1 VREEPQWKIVGDLI
15 LSINFYGIQNNKDQN
30 LKELAM
36 NKKKDFIIGILFAVA
51 TAIFIMLFLTNDM
64 FFNWSFERHHNILS
78 WYIRPLFII
87 PMVIFAFKKS
97 LTGIFASI
105 FALFTSMFWFPV
117 PATSNPQVL
126 EFLAFEMDYLKSA
139 WTAPKI
145 VMSLAVPLFFFM
157 LLAAAWNRNWKWLLA
172 VIIGAAVLKLIWGI
186 AFSGK
191 AGISILKPALL
202 GLIICICGLSYF
214 FKKQG
219 RL

>member
-1 VREEPQWKIVGDLI
+1 MGDLI

-105 FALFTSMFWFPV
+105 FALFTSMFWFSV
-117 PATSNPQVL
+117 PAEKSPQVL
-126 EFLAFEMDYLKSA
+126 EFLSFEMDYLKGA

-145 VMSLAVPLFFFM
+145 IMSLAVPLFFFM
-157 LLAAAWNRNWKWLLA
+157 LLTAAWKRNLKWLLG
-172 VIIGAAVLKLIWGI
+172 VVIGAAVLKIIWSI
-186 AFSGK
+186 AFSGE
-191 AGISILKPALL
+191 AGMSILKPALI
-202 GLIICICGLSYF
+202 GLIVCIVGLYYY
-214 FKKQG
+214 FKKHK
-219 RL
+219 RTDNN